1 MRCSYFRR
9 FYDSFSQYGEMNMPI
24 DRALITHPVFYS
36 LLSRLQMLARQTQ
49 RDHWICCD
57 VCHKW
62 RLVSLEEKLSC
73 EKSPE
78 KGWTCSQHKTLRDRG
93 GGSVPQSAF
102 EMEAQEW
109 HMYSIKSAENRMLTS
124 QREAGRGQ
132 RVSVQNKDVEDKD
145 KGGSLKHLLPMKK
158 FFEGALPEPAQATEE
173 ESAPQTAQGTA
184 LTSLEL
190 ARMSRITGN
199 KHIMQ
204 KLGLY
209 IPGKVRKDRGRATQE
224 AAVKSGSGAAER
236 DANSNCLLC
245 FLELQKAQAS
255 YKTLAGELQEMCSK
269 FDQEKVEMNQRVL
282 KMNQRIWEKQ
292 QEVFFLKNK
301 VKDLDETYHNRLQQ

>member
-1 MRCSYFRR
+1 M
-9 FYDSFSQYGEMNMPI
+9 
-24 DRALITHPVFYS
+24 
-36 LLSRLQMLARQTQ
+36 
-49 RDHWICCD
+49 
-57 VCHKW
+57 
-62 RLVSLEEKLSC
+62 
-73 EKSPE
+73 
-78 KGWTCSQHKTLRDRG
+78 
-93 GGSVPQSAF
+93 
-102 EMEAQEW
+102 
-109 HMYSIKSAENRMLTS
+109 
-124 QREAGRGQ
+124 
-132 RVSVQNKDVEDKD
+132 
-145 KGGSLKHLLPMKK
+145 KHLPMKK